1 MTLSKSPKAIRPNAQ
16 ILMNQAQAREIAASI
31 RPKITAFLGGI
42 RPEGI
47 GRFLV
52 RSIIASMSRSL
63 YPVSVSAA
71 AEPSATPASKS
82 VHVNRVILMSNRN
95 EAESAAPNA
104 VKTSRYQILGFVSS
118 KQLLTL

>member
-1 MTLSKSPKAIRPNAQ
+1 MILSKSPKAIRPNTQ
-16 ILMNQAQAREIAASI
+16 ILINQAQAREIDASI
-31 RPKITAFLGGI
+31 RPKIRAFFDVM

-52 RSIIASMSRSL
+52 RSITASISRSL
-63 YPVSVSAA
+63 YPVRVSAA
-71 AEPSATPASKS
+71 AEPAATPASKS
-82 VHVNRVILMSNRN
+82 PHVNGVIGISNRN

-118 KQLLTL
+118 K

>member
-1 MTLSKSPKAIRPNAQ
+1 MILSNRPKAIRPNAQ
-16 ILMNQAQAREIAASI
+16 ILINQAQASDIAANIS
-31 RPKITAFLGGI
+31 PKVRAFFGDI

-63 YPVSVSAA
+63 YPVRVSAA
-71 AEPSATPASKS
+71 ADPAATPPSRS
-82 VHVNRVILMSNRN
+82 IHVNKDIGTLNRN
-95 EAESAAPNA
+95 EAVSAAPNA

-118 KQLLTL
+118 

>member
-1 MTLSKSPKAIRPNAQ
+1 MMLSKSPNAIRPNAQ
-16 ILMNQAQAREIAASI
+16 ILINQVQTSETVANIS
-31 RPKITAFLGGI
+31 PKIRAFLGDI
-42 RPEGI
+42 RPDGI

-71 AEPSATPASKS
+71 AEPAATPPSKS
-82 VHVNRVILMSNRN
+82 AHVNGVIGMSNRN

-104 VKTSRYQILGFVSS
+104 VKTNRYQILGVVTS
-118 KQLLTL
+118 